1 MVLSRLPSGE
11 RGRKWI
17 REFRKEDR
25 EWVYCVK
32 SEGGSVP
39 MMVGVGGDDHGD
51 DGVGVGRAV
60 TRVYMLD
67 AAETSYS
74 SPGGKISN
82 VRGRIGYTRRAIVPS
97 WNP

>member
-1 MVLSRLPSGE
+1 
-11 RGRKWI
+11 
-17 REFRKEDR
+17 
-25 EWVYCVK
+25 
-32 SEGGSVP
+32 

-82 VRGRIGYTRRAIVPS
+82 VRGRSGIRATCDRTELESVTVNRRETTKK
-97 WNP
+97 